1 MFCNNCGQSLPDGS
15 AFCGNCGASLQPPVE
30 VEPDR
35 AVAADV
41 KKSKKKLWIIGAI
54 AAVIVVAVLVIV
66 LVLSAAGGPLADIL
80 GAVEKTV
87 EAGSFS
93 AEVERYRDGEL
104 QYTAT
109 IEAKC
114 NLNKKELTFFMRD
127 DYGDVEALYDGYQI
141 SGYSYNG
148 GSYAYAYDISDE
160 QDAFFE
166 YYDKIDL
173 ADLSDADLADL
184 LEDLDLP
191 RRAVREIEDAVDL
204 DEAQDGF
211 ETVMGWLNDEDWLEE
226 NLGFEASEKNGI
238 TTYTFKGDS
247 RDLRSVLKDA
257 LKEFESALDDDFYDE
272 LRDAIGHIEN
282 GYDFTLAICLD
293 GGYLSSAEFSYDTGY
308 HEYTYVFTLDD
319 IGKTRIDTG
328 ELEKWLE
335 IANDWDD

>member
-1 MFCNNCGQSLPDGS
+1 MGAEPD
-15 AFCGNCGASLQPPVE
+15 CGATV
-30 VEPDR
+30 D
-35 AVAADV
+35 A
-41 KKSKKKLWIIGAI
+41 KKSKKKLWITGAI
-54 AAVIVVAVLVIV
+54 AALVVVAVFVIV
-66 LVLSAAGGPLADIL
+66 LVLSSAGGPLAEIL

-93 AEVERYRDGEL
+93 ADVECYRDGKL

-109 IEAKC
+109 IDAKC
-114 NLNKKELTFFMRD
+114 NLDKKEIALLIRD

-141 SGYSYNG
+141 SGYSYDG
-148 GSYAYAYDISDE
+148 RSYAYAYDISDV
-160 QDAFFE
+160 QNAIFE

-173 ADLSDADLADL
+173 GDLSNADLADL

-191 RRAVREIEDAVDL
+191 RRTVREIEDAVDL
-204 DEAQDGF
+204 DKAQDGF
-211 ETVMGWLNDEDWLEE
+211 ETVMGWLNDADWLEE

-257 LKEFESALDDDFYDE
+257 LKEFEPALDDDFYDKLE
-272 LRDAIGHIEN
+272 NAIGHLEN
-282 GYDFTLAICLD
+282 GYDFTLSVCLD
-293 GGYLSSAEFSYDTGY
+293 GGYLSSVELSYDTGY

-319 IGKTRIDTG
+319 IGKAKIDTD
-328 ELEKWLE
+328 ELKEWLE